1 MENITEV
8 NRRNANGGISQ
19 QHSLIHEEYL
29 IRQGSNSLNKPGK
42 GESNANSG
50 GDGSAEQMIHE
61 DPERRLQMKTAFFS
75 NQN

>member
-1 MENITEV
+1 M

-29 IRQGSNSLNKPGK
+29 IRQGSNSISKPTK
-42 GESNANSG
+42 GESIANG
-50 GDGSAEQMIHE
+50 GEGNAEQLIHE
-61 DPERRLQMKTAFFS
+61 DPEKRLQMKTAFFS